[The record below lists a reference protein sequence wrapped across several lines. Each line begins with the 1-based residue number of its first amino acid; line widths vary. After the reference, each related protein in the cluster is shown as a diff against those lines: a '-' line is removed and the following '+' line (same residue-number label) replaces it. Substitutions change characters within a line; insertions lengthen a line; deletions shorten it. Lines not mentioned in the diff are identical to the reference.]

1 MNVIQ
6 HRLEALRELMR
17 ERGMDAYLI
26 PTADFHESEYVG
38 EHFKCRKYMTGF
50 TGSAGTALVTLDEA
64 CLWVDGRYYVQ
75 AAAQLKDS
83 TVTMM
88 KLGQEGVPSIGEYLE
103 DKLSRGGC
111 LGFDGRVVN
120 AAEGLGLE
128 ERLEDKQVRIACGED
143 LVGMIWKDRPPLSA
157 EPAWVLAKQYAGKS
171 AVHKIADVREAMK
184 KAHTAVHVLTSLDDI
199 AWLLN
204 IRGNDIMYNP
214 VVLSYAMVTMDQL
227 YLYINP
233 DVLQG
238 KVYPYLK
245 DEGKNSAEEYPESGE
260 HINAGEYP
268 ESGEQISVREYLE
281 DIGVTIMPYDRIY
294 DMVEKLRDTRVLLEK
309 GRVNYGVYRLLD
321 PSNKVIDRMNPTSA
335 MKAVKNETEI
345 ENEKKAHIKDGAA
358 MTKFI
363 YWMKKNIGRIPM
375 DEISVS
381 DYLEQLRMEQEGCMG
396 LSFATIS
403 AYGANAAMC
412 HYSATSD
419 SNIPL
424 EPRGLYLIDSGGQYY
439 EGTTD
444 ITRTIALGPVTE
456 EEKEHFTLVL
466 MSMLRLGDVKFLH
479 GCRGLSIDYAA
490 REPLW
495 SRGLNFEHG
504 TGHGVSYLSS
514 VHERPNG
521 IRFKM
526 VPERQDNGILEA
538 GMITSDEPGIYI
550 EGSHGIRT
558 ENLTLCVNDEKNEYG
573 QFLRFEYLTFAPIDL
588 DAVDR
593 KLMTDRDV
601 ELLNQYHRQV
611 YEKISPYLDED
622 ERKWLAEVTSAI

>member
-6 HRLEALRELMR
+6 GRLDALRELMK
-17 ERGMDAYLI
+17 ERGMDAYMI

-50 TGSAGTALVTLDEA
+50 TGSAGTALVTMDEA

-75 AAAQLKDS
+75 AAAQLKDT

-88 KLGQEGVPSIGEYLE
+88 RMGQEGVPSLGEYLDE
-103 DKLSRGGC
+103 KMPEGGC

-120 AAEGLGLE
+120 AAEGLDLEELLE
-128 ERLEDKQVRIACGED
+128 ERGAHISYGED
-143 LVGMIWKDRPPLSA
+143 LTGMIWKDRPELSA
-157 EPAWVLAKQYAGKS
+157 EPAWVLDERYAGKS
-171 AVHKIADVREAMK
+171 ASDKIADVREAMK
-184 KAHTAVHVLTSLDDI
+184 KAHASVHVLTSLDDI

-204 IRGNDIMYNP
+204 IRGNDILYNP
-214 VVLSYAMVTMDQL
+214 VVLSYALVTMDQL
-227 YLYINP
+227 YLFVNSS
-233 DVLQG
+233 VLEG
-238 KVYPYLK
+238 KAYPYLE
-245 DEGKNSAEEYPESGE
+245 DAED
-260 HINAGEYP
+260 
-268 ESGEQISVREYLE
+268 ISVKEYLE
-281 DIGVTIMPYDRIY
+281 RAGVTVMPYDGIY
-294 DMVEKLRDTRVLLEK
+294 RMAEELRGERVLLEK
-309 GRVNYGVYRLLD
+309 CRVNYAVYRLID
-321 PSNKVIDRMNPTSA
+321 GSNKVIDRMNPTAA
-335 MKAVKNETEI
+335 MKAVKNKVEI
-345 ENEKKAHIKDGAA
+345 ENEKRAHIKDGVA

-363 YWMKKNIGRIPM
+363 YWLKTNMGRIPM

-381 DYLEQLRMEQEGCMG
+381 DYLEKLRKDQEGCIG

-403 AYGANAAMC
+403 AYGAHAAMC
-412 HYSATSD
+412 HYSATPE
-419 SNIPL
+419 SNLPL

-444 ITRTIALGPVTE
+444 ITRTIALGPVTDE
-456 EEKEHFTLVL
+456 EREHFTLVL

-495 SRGLNFEHG
+495 RRGLNYEHG

-526 VPERQDNGILEA
+526 VPERRDNAVMEA
-538 GMITSDEPGIYI
+538 GMITSDEPGVYI

-558 ENLTLCVNDEKNEYG
+558 ENLVLCVEDEKNEYG
-573 QFLRFEYLTFAPIDL
+573 QFLRFEYLTYVPIDL
-588 DAVDR
+588 EVIDR
-593 KLMTDRDV
+593 EIMSDRDV
-601 ELLNQYHRQV
+601 ELLNRYHKQV

-622 ERKWLAEVTSAI
+622 ERAWLSEATEAV

>member
-1 MNVIQ
+1 MKRKDGNVMNVIRD
-6 HRLEALRELMR
+6 RLDALRKLMK
-17 ERGMDAYLI
+17 ERGMDAYMI

-38 EHFKCRKYMTGF
+38 EHFKCREYMTGF
-50 TGSAGTALVTLDEA
+50 TGSAGTALITMDEA

-88 KLGQEGVPSIGEYLE
+88 KMGQEGVPSLRAYLE
-103 DKLSRGGC
+103 DKMPEGGC

-120 AAEGLGLE
+120 AAEGLALE
-128 ERLEDKQVRIACGED
+128 EMLRERGARISYGED
-143 LVGMIWKDRPPLSA
+143 LAGMIWQERPELSA
-157 EPAWVLAKQYAGKS
+157 EPAWVLDERYAGKS
-171 AVHKIADVREAMK
+171 ALDKIADVREAMEK
-184 KAHTAVHVLTSLDDI
+184 VHASVHVLTSLDDI

-204 IRGNDIMYNP
+204 IRGNDILYNP
-214 VVLSYAMVTMDQL
+214 VVLSYALVTMDQL
-227 YLYINP
+227 YLFVNSS
-233 DVLQG
+233 VLEG
-238 KVYPYLK
+238 KAYPYLE
-245 DEGKNSAEEYPESGE
+245 DEKG
-260 HINAGEYP
+260 
-268 ESGEQISVREYLE
+268 ISVREYLE
-281 DIGVTIMPYDRIY
+281 RTGVTVMPYDGVY
-294 DMVEKLRDTRVLLEK
+294 DMVEGLKNEKVLLEK
-309 GRVNYGVYRLLD
+309 CRVNYAVYRLID
-321 PSNKVIDRMNPTSA
+321 GSNKVIDRMNPTAS
-335 MKAVKNETEI
+335 MKAVKNDVEI
-345 ENEKKAHIKDGAA
+345 ENEKRAHIKDGVA

-363 YWMKKNIGRIPM
+363 YWLKKNTGRIPM

-381 DYLEQLRMEQEGCMG
+381 DYLGKLRMDQEGCIG

-403 AYGANAAMC
+403 AYGAHGAMC
-412 HYSATSD
+412 HYSATPES
-419 SNIPL
+419 SIPL

-444 ITRTIALGPVTE
+444 ITRTIAMGPVTD

-479 GCRGLSIDYAA
+479 GCRGLSLDYAA

-495 SRGLNFEHG
+495 RRGLNYEHG

-526 VPERQDNGILEA
+526 VPERQDNAVMEA
-538 GMITSDEPGIYI
+538 GMITSDEPGVYI

-558 ENLTLCVNDEKNEYG
+558 ENLVLCVEDEKNEYG
-573 QFLRFEYLTFAPIDL
+573 QFLRFEYLTYVPIDL
-588 DAVDR
+588 EVIDR
-593 KLMTDRDV
+593 EIMSERDV
-601 ELLNQYHRQV
+601 ELLNRYHEQV

-622 ERKWLAEVTSAI
+622 ERVWLAEATRAV

>member
-1 MNVIQ
+1 MKRKDGNVMNVVRD
-6 HRLEALRELMR
+6 RLDALRKLMK
-17 ERGMDAYLI
+17 ERGMDAYMI

-38 EHFKCRKYMTGF
+38 EHFKCREYMTGF
-50 TGSAGTALVTLDEA
+50 TGSAGTALITMDEA

-88 KLGQEGVPSIGEYLE
+88 KMGQEGVPSLRAYLE
-103 DKLSRGGC
+103 DKMPEGGC

-120 AAEGLGLE
+120 AAEGLALE
-128 ERLEDKQVRIACGED
+128 EMLRERGARISYGED
-143 LVGMIWKDRPPLSA
+143 LAGMIWQERPELSA
-157 EPAWVLAKQYAGKS
+157 EPAWVLDERYAGKS
-171 AVHKIADVREAMK
+171 ALDKIADVREAMEK
-184 KAHTAVHVLTSLDDI
+184 VHASVHVLTSLDDI

-204 IRGNDIMYNP
+204 IRGNDILYNP
-214 VVLSYAMVTMDQL
+214 VVLSYALVTMDQL
-227 YLYINP
+227 YLFVNSS
-233 DVLQG
+233 VLEG
-238 KVYPYLK
+238 KAYPYLE
-245 DEGKNSAEEYPESGE
+245 DEKG
-260 HINAGEYP
+260 
-268 ESGEQISVREYLE
+268 ISVREYLE
-281 DIGVTIMPYDRIY
+281 RTGVTVMPYDGVY
-294 DMVEKLRDTRVLLEK
+294 DMVEGIKNEKVLLEK
-309 GRVNYGVYRLLD
+309 CRVNYAVYRLID
-321 PSNKVIDRMNPTSA
+321 GSNKVIDRMNPTAS
-335 MKAVKNETEI
+335 MKAVKNDVEI
-345 ENEKKAHIKDGAA
+345 ENEKRAHIKDGVA

-363 YWMKKNIGRIPM
+363 YWLKKNTGRIPM

-381 DYLEQLRMEQEGCMG
+381 DYLGKLRMDQEGCIG

-403 AYGANAAMC
+403 AYGAHGAMC
-412 HYSATSD
+412 HYSATPES
-419 SNIPL
+419 SIPL

-444 ITRTIALGPVTE
+444 ITRTIAMGPVTD

-479 GCRGLSIDYAA
+479 GCRGLSLDYAA

-495 SRGLNFEHG
+495 RRGLNYEHG

-526 VPERQDNGILEA
+526 VPERQDNAVMEA
-538 GMITSDEPGIYI
+538 GMITSDEPGVYI

-558 ENLTLCVNDEKNEYG
+558 ENLVLCVEDEKNEYG
-573 QFLRFEYLTFAPIDL
+573 QFLRFEYLTYVPIDL
-588 DAVDR
+588 EVIDR
-593 KLMTDRDV
+593 EIMSERDV
-601 ELLNQYHRQV
+601 ELLNRYHEQV

-622 ERKWLAEVTSAI
+622 ERVWLAEATRAV

>member
-1 MNVIQ
+1 MKRKDGNVMNVIRD
-6 HRLEALRELMR
+6 RLDALRKLMK
-17 ERGMDAYLI
+17 ERGMDAYMI

-38 EHFKCRKYMTGF
+38 EHFKCREYMTGF
-50 TGSAGTALVTLDEA
+50 TGSAGTALITMDEA

-88 KLGQEGVPSIGEYLE
+88 KMGQEGVPSLGAYLE
-103 DKLSRGGC
+103 DKMPEGGC

-120 AAEGLGLE
+120 AAEGLALE
-128 ERLEDKQVRIACGED
+128 EMLRERGARISYGED
-143 LVGMIWKDRPPLSA
+143 LAGMIWQERPELSA
-157 EPAWVLAKQYAGKS
+157 EPAWVLDERYAGKS
-171 AVHKIADVREAMK
+171 ALDKIADVREAMEK
-184 KAHTAVHVLTSLDDI
+184 VHASVHVLTSLDDI

-204 IRGNDIMYNP
+204 IRGNDILYNP
-214 VVLSYAMVTMDQL
+214 VVLSYALVTMDQL
-227 YLYINP
+227 YLFVNSS
-233 DVLQG
+233 VLEG
-238 KVYPYLK
+238 KAYPYLE
-245 DEGKNSAEEYPESGE
+245 DEKG
-260 HINAGEYP
+260 
-268 ESGEQISVREYLE
+268 ISVREYLE
-281 DIGVTIMPYDRIY
+281 RTGVTVMPYDGVY
-294 DMVEKLRDTRVLLEK
+294 DMVEGLKNEKVLLEK
-309 GRVNYGVYRLLD
+309 CRVNYAVYRLID
-321 PSNKVIDRMNPTSA
+321 GSNKVIDRMNPTAS
-335 MKAVKNETEI
+335 MKAVKNDVEI
-345 ENEKKAHIKDGAA
+345 ENEKRAHIKDGVA

-363 YWMKKNIGRIPM
+363 YWLKKNTGRIPM

-381 DYLEQLRMEQEGCMG
+381 DYLGKLRMDQEGCIG

-403 AYGANAAMC
+403 AYGAHGAMC
-412 HYSATSD
+412 HYSATPES
-419 SNIPL
+419 SIPL

-444 ITRTIALGPVTE
+444 ITRTIAMGPVTD

-479 GCRGLSIDYAA
+479 GCRGLSLDYAA

-495 SRGLNFEHG
+495 RRGLNYEHG

-526 VPERQDNGILEA
+526 VPERQDNAVMEA
-538 GMITSDEPGIYI
+538 GMITSDEPGVYI

-558 ENLTLCVNDEKNEYG
+558 ENLVLCVEDEKNEYG
-573 QFLRFEYLTFAPIDL
+573 QFLRFEYLTYVPIDL
-588 DAVDR
+588 EVIDR
-593 KLMTDRDV
+593 EIMSERDV
-601 ELLNQYHRQV
+601 ELLNRYHEQV

-622 ERKWLAEVTSAI
+622 ERVWLAEATRAV

>member
-1 MNVIQ
+1 MKRKDGNVMNVVRD
-6 HRLEALRELMR
+6 RLDALRKLMK
-17 ERGMDAYLI
+17 ERGMDAYMI

-38 EHFKCRKYMTGF
+38 EHFKCREYMTGF
-50 TGSAGTALVTLDEA
+50 TGSAGTALITMDEA

-88 KLGQEGVPSIGEYLE
+88 KMGQEGVPSLGEYLE
-103 DKLSRGGC
+103 DKMPEGGC

-120 AAEGLGLE
+120 AAEGLALE
-128 ERLEDKQVRIACGED
+128 EMLRERGARISYGED
-143 LVGMIWKDRPPLSA
+143 LAGMIWQERPELSA
-157 EPAWVLAKQYAGKS
+157 EPAWVLDERYAGKS
-171 AVHKIADVREAMK
+171 ALDKITDVREAMEK
-184 KAHTAVHVLTSLDDI
+184 VHASVHVLTSLDDI

-204 IRGNDIMYNP
+204 IRGNDILYNP
-214 VVLSYAMVTMDQL
+214 VVLSYALVTMDQL
-227 YLYINP
+227 YLFVNSS
-233 DVLQG
+233 VLEG
-238 KVYPYLK
+238 KAYPYLEDAK
-245 DEGKNSAEEYPESGE
+245 G
-260 HINAGEYP
+260 
-268 ESGEQISVREYLE
+268 ISVREYLE
-281 DIGVTIMPYDRIY
+281 RTGVTVMPYDGVY
-294 DMVEKLRDTRVLLEK
+294 DMVEGLKNEKVLLEK
-309 GRVNYGVYRLLD
+309 CRVNYAVYRLID
-321 PSNKVIDRMNPTSA
+321 GSNKVIDRMNPTAS
-335 MKAVKNETEI
+335 MKAVKNDVEI
-345 ENEKKAHIKDGAA
+345 ENEKRAHIKDGVA

-363 YWMKKNIGRIPM
+363 YWLKKNTGRIPM

-381 DYLEQLRMEQEGCMG
+381 DYLGKLRMDQEGCIG

-403 AYGANAAMC
+403 AYGAHGAMC
-412 HYSATSD
+412 HYSATPES
-419 SNIPL
+419 SIPL

-444 ITRTIALGPVTE
+444 ITRTIAMGPVTD

-479 GCRGLSIDYAA
+479 GCRGLSLDYAA

-495 SRGLNFEHG
+495 RRGLNYEHG

-526 VPERQDNGILEA
+526 VPERQDNAVMEA
-538 GMITSDEPGIYI
+538 GMITSDEPGVYI

-558 ENLTLCVNDEKNEYG
+558 ENLVLCVEDEKNEYG
-573 QFLRFEYLTFAPIDL
+573 QFLRFEYLTYVPIDL
-588 DAVDR
+588 EVIDR
-593 KLMTDRDV
+593 EIMTERDV
-601 ELLNQYHRQV
+601 ELLNRYHEQV

-622 ERKWLAEVTSAI
+622 ERVWLAEATRAV

>member
-1 MNVIQ
+1 MKRKDGNVMNVIRD
-6 HRLEALRELMR
+6 RLDALRKLMK
-17 ERGMDAYLI
+17 ERGMDAYMI

-38 EHFKCRKYMTGF
+38 EHFKCREYMTGF
-50 TGSAGTALVTLDEA
+50 TGSAGTALITMDEA

-88 KLGQEGVPSIGEYLE
+88 KMGQEGVPSLRAYLE
-103 DKLSRGGC
+103 DKMPEGGC

-120 AAEGLGLE
+120 AAEGLALE
-128 ERLEDKQVRIACGED
+128 EMLRERGARISYGED
-143 LVGMIWKDRPPLSA
+143 LAGMIWQERPELSA
-157 EPAWVLAKQYAGKS
+157 EPAWVLDERYAGKS
-171 AVHKIADVREAMK
+171 ALDKIADVREAMEK
-184 KAHTAVHVLTSLDDI
+184 VHASVHVLTSLDDI

-204 IRGNDIMYNP
+204 IRGNDILYNP
-214 VVLSYAMVTMDQL
+214 VVLSYALVTMDQL
-227 YLYINP
+227 YLFVNSS
-233 DVLQG
+233 VLEG
-238 KVYPYLK
+238 KAYPYLE
-245 DEGKNSAEEYPESGE
+245 DEKG
-260 HINAGEYP
+260 
-268 ESGEQISVREYLE
+268 ISVREYLE
-281 DIGVTIMPYDRIY
+281 RTGVTVMPYDGVY
-294 DMVEKLRDTRVLLEK
+294 DMVEGLKNEKVLLEK
-309 GRVNYGVYRLLD
+309 CRVNYAVYRLID
-321 PSNKVIDRMNPTSA
+321 GSNKVIDRMNPTAS
-335 MKAVKNETEI
+335 MKAVKNDVEI
-345 ENEKKAHIKDGAA
+345 ENEKRAHIKDGVA

-363 YWMKKNIGRIPM
+363 YWLKKNTGRIPM

-381 DYLEQLRMEQEGCMG
+381 DYLGKLRMDQEGCIG

-403 AYGANAAMC
+403 AYGAHGAMC
-412 HYSATSD
+412 HYSATPES
-419 SNIPL
+419 SIPL

-444 ITRTIALGPVTE
+444 ITRTIAMGPVTD

-479 GCRGLSIDYAA
+479 GCRGLSLDYAA

-495 SRGLNFEHG
+495 RRGLNYEHG

-526 VPERQDNGILEA
+526 VPERQDNAVMEA
-538 GMITSDEPGIYI
+538 GMITSDEPGVYI

-558 ENLTLCVNDEKNEYG
+558 ENLVLCVEDEKNEYG
-573 QFLRFEYLTFAPIDL
+573 QFLRFEYLTYVPIDL
-588 DAVDR
+588 EVIDR
-593 KLMTDRDV
+593 EIMTERDV
-601 ELLNQYHRQV
+601 ELLNRYHEQV

-622 ERKWLAEVTSAI
+622 ERVWLAEATRAV

>member
-6 HRLEALRELMR
+6 GRLNELRKLMK
-17 ERGMDAYLI
+17 ERGMDAYMI

-38 EHFKCRKYMTGF
+38 AHFKCREYMTGF
-50 TGSAGTALVTLDEA
+50 TGSAGTVLVTMDEA

-75 AAAQLKDS
+75 AAVQLKDS

-88 KLGQEGVPSIGEYLE
+88 KMGQEGVPSLEAYLE
-103 DKLSRGGC
+103 DKMPEGGC

-120 AAEGLGLE
+120 AAQGLALEELLE
-128 ERLEDKQVRIACGED
+128 ERGARISYGED
-143 LVGMIWKDRPPLSA
+143 LAGMIWEERPELSA
-157 EPAWVLAKQYAGKS
+157 EPAWVLEERYAGKS
-171 AVHKIADVREAMK
+171 ALDKIADVRESMK
-184 KAHTAVHVLTSLDDI
+184 KAHASVHVLTSLDDI

-204 IRGNDIMYNP
+204 IRGGDILYNP
-214 VVLSYAMVTMDQL
+214 VVLSYALVTMDQL
-227 YLYINP
+227 YLFVNSC
-233 DVLQG
+233 VLEG
-238 KVYPYLK
+238 KAYPYLE
-245 DEGKNSAEEYPESGE
+245 DAED
-260 HINAGEYP
+260 
-268 ESGEQISVREYLE
+268 ISVKEYLE
-281 DIGVTIMPYDRIY
+281 RMGVTVMPYDGVY
-294 DMVEKLRDTRVLLEK
+294 HMVEGLKGEKVLLEK
-309 GRVNYGVYRLLD
+309 SRVNYAVYRLING
-321 PSNKVIDRMNPTSA
+321 SNRVIDRMNPTAS
-335 MKAVKNETEI
+335 MKAVKNDVEI
-345 ENEKKAHIKDGAA
+345 ENEKRAHIKDGVA

-363 YWMKKNIGRIPM
+363 YWLKKNMGRIPM

-381 DYLEQLRMEQEGCMG
+381 DYLGKLRMEQEGCIG

-403 AYGANAAMC
+403 AYGAHGAMC
-412 HYSATSD
+412 HYSATPE

-444 ITRTIALGPVTE
+444 ITRTIAMGPVTD

-479 GCRGLSIDYAA
+479 GCRGLSLDYAA

-495 SRGLNFEHG
+495 RRGLNYEHG
-504 TGHGVSYLSS
+504 TGHGVSYLSG

-526 VPERQDNGILEA
+526 VPERQDNAVMEA
-538 GMITSDEPGIYI
+538 GMITSDEPGVYI

-558 ENLTLCVNDEKNEYG
+558 ENLVLCVQDEKNEYG
-573 QFLRFEYLTFAPIDL
+573 QFLRFEYLTYVPIDL
-588 DAVDR
+588 EAINR
-593 KLMTDRDV
+593 EIMSDRDA
-601 ELLNQYHRQV
+601 ELLNRYHEQV

-622 ERKWLAEVTSAI
+622 ERVWLAEVTRAV

>member
-1 MNVIQ
+1 MNVVRD
-6 HRLEALRELMR
+6 RLDALRKLMK
-17 ERGMDAYLI
+17 ERGMDAYMI

-38 EHFKCRKYMTGF
+38 EHFKCREYMTGF
-50 TGSAGTALVTLDEA
+50 TGSAGTALITMDEA

-88 KLGQEGVPSIGEYLE
+88 KMGQEGVPSLGEYLE
-103 DKLSRGGC
+103 DKMPEGGC

-120 AAEGLGLE
+120 AAEGLALE
-128 ERLEDKQVRIACGED
+128 EMLRERGARISYGED
-143 LVGMIWKDRPPLSA
+143 LAGMIWQERPELSA
-157 EPAWVLAKQYAGKS
+157 EPAWVLDERYAGKS
-171 AVHKIADVREAMK
+171 ALDKITDVREAMEK
-184 KAHTAVHVLTSLDDI
+184 VHASVHVLTSLDDI

-204 IRGNDIMYNP
+204 IRGNDILYNP
-214 VVLSYAMVTMDQL
+214 VVLSYALVTMDQL
-227 YLYINP
+227 YLFVNSS
-233 DVLQG
+233 VLEG
-238 KVYPYLK
+238 KAYPYLEDAK
-245 DEGKNSAEEYPESGE
+245 G
-260 HINAGEYP
+260 
-268 ESGEQISVREYLE
+268 ISVREYLE
-281 DIGVTIMPYDRIY
+281 RTGVTVMPYDGVY
-294 DMVEKLRDTRVLLEK
+294 DMVEGLKNEKVLLEK
-309 GRVNYGVYRLLD
+309 CRVNYAVYRLID
-321 PSNKVIDRMNPTSA
+321 GSNKVIDRMNPTAS
-335 MKAVKNETEI
+335 MKAVKNDVEI
-345 ENEKKAHIKDGAA
+345 ENEKRAHIKDGVA

-363 YWMKKNIGRIPM
+363 YWLKKNTGRIPM

-381 DYLEQLRMEQEGCMG
+381 DYLGKLRMDQEGCIG

-403 AYGANAAMC
+403 AYGAHGAMC
-412 HYSATSD
+412 HYSATPES
-419 SNIPL
+419 SIPL

-444 ITRTIALGPVTE
+444 ITRTIAMGPVTD

-479 GCRGLSIDYAA
+479 GCRGLSLDYAA

-495 SRGLNFEHG
+495 RRGLNYEHG

-526 VPERQDNGILEA
+526 VPERQDNAVMEA
-538 GMITSDEPGIYI
+538 GMITSDEPGVYI

-558 ENLTLCVNDEKNEYG
+558 ENLVLCVEDEKNEYG
-573 QFLRFEYLTFAPIDL
+573 QFLRFEYLTYVPIDL
-588 DAVDR
+588 EVIDR
-593 KLMTDRDV
+593 EIMSERDV
-601 ELLNQYHRQV
+601 ELLNRYHEQV

-622 ERKWLAEVTSAI
+622 ERVWLAEATRAV

>member
-1 MNVIQ
+1 MNVVRD
-6 HRLEALRELMR
+6 RLDALRKLMK
-17 ERGMDAYLI
+17 ERGMDAYMI

-38 EHFKCRKYMTGF
+38 EHFKCREYMTGF
-50 TGSAGTALVTLDEA
+50 TGSAGTALITMDEA

-88 KLGQEGVPSIGEYLE
+88 KMGQEGVPSLGEYLE
-103 DKLSRGGC
+103 DKMPEGGC

-120 AAEGLGLE
+120 AAEGLALE
-128 ERLEDKQVRIACGED
+128 EMLRERGARISYGED
-143 LVGMIWKDRPPLSA
+143 LAGMIWQERPELSA
-157 EPAWVLAKQYAGKS
+157 EPAWVLDERYAGKS
-171 AVHKIADVREAMK
+171 ALDKITDVREAMEK
-184 KAHTAVHVLTSLDDI
+184 VHASVHVLTSLDDI

-204 IRGNDIMYNP
+204 IRGNDILYNP
-214 VVLSYAMVTMDQL
+214 VVLSYCLVTMDQL
-227 YLYINP
+227 YLFVNSS
-233 DVLQG
+233 VLEG
-238 KVYPYLK
+238 KAYPYLEDAK
-245 DEGKNSAEEYPESGE
+245 G
-260 HINAGEYP
+260 
-268 ESGEQISVREYLE
+268 ISVREYLE
-281 DIGVTIMPYDRIY
+281 RTGVTVMPYDGVY
-294 DMVEKLRDTRVLLEK
+294 DMVEGLKNEKVLLEK
-309 GRVNYGVYRLLD
+309 CRVNYAVYRLID
-321 PSNKVIDRMNPTSA
+321 GSNKVIDRMNPTAS
-335 MKAVKNETEI
+335 MKAVKNDVEI
-345 ENEKKAHIKDGAA
+345 ENEKRAHIKDGVA

-363 YWMKKNIGRIPM
+363 YWLKKNTGRIPM

-381 DYLEQLRMEQEGCMG
+381 DYLGKLRMDQEGCIG

-403 AYGANAAMC
+403 AYGAHGAMC
-412 HYSATSD
+412 HYSATPES
-419 SNIPL
+419 SIPL

-444 ITRTIALGPVTE
+444 ITRTIAMGPVTD

-479 GCRGLSIDYAA
+479 GCRGLSLDYAA

-495 SRGLNFEHG
+495 RRGLNYEHG

-526 VPERQDNGILEA
+526 VPERQDNAVMEA
-538 GMITSDEPGIYI
+538 GMITSDEPGVYI

-558 ENLTLCVNDEKNEYG
+558 ENLVLCVEDEKNEYG
-573 QFLRFEYLTFAPIDL
+573 QFLRFEYLTYVPIDL
-588 DAVDR
+588 EVIDR
-593 KLMTDRDV
+593 EIMTERDV
-601 ELLNQYHRQV
+601 ELLNRYHEQV

-622 ERKWLAEVTSAI
+622 ERVWLAEATRAV

>member
-1 MNVIQ
+1 MNVIRD
-6 HRLEALRELMR
+6 RLDALRKLMK
-17 ERGMDAYLI
+17 ERGMDAYMI

-38 EHFKCRKYMTGF
+38 EHFKCREYMTGF
-50 TGSAGTALVTLDEA
+50 TGSAGTALITMDEA

-88 KLGQEGVPSIGEYLE
+88 KMGQEGVLSLGAYLE
-103 DKLSRGGC
+103 DKMPEGGC

-120 AAEGLGLE
+120 AAEGLALE
-128 ERLEDKQVRIACGED
+128 EMLRERGARISYGED
-143 LVGMIWKDRPPLSA
+143 LAGMIWQERPELSA
-157 EPAWVLAKQYAGKS
+157 EPAWVLDERYAGKS
-171 AVHKIADVREAMK
+171 ALDKIADVREAME
-184 KAHTAVHVLTSLDDI
+184 KAHASVHVLTSLDDI

-204 IRGNDIMYNP
+204 IRGNDILYNP
-214 VVLSYAMVTMDQL
+214 VVLSYALVTMDQL
-227 YLYINP
+227 YLFVNSS
-233 DVLQG
+233 VLEG
-238 KVYPYLK
+238 KAYPYLEDAK
-245 DEGKNSAEEYPESGE
+245 G
-260 HINAGEYP
+260 
-268 ESGEQISVREYLE
+268 ISVREYLE
-281 DIGVTIMPYDRIY
+281 RTGVTVMPYDGVY
-294 DMVEKLRDTRVLLEK
+294 DMVEGIKNEKVLLEK
-309 GRVNYGVYRLLD
+309 CRVNYAVYRLID
-321 PSNKVIDRMNPTSA
+321 GSNKVIDRMNPTAS
-335 MKAVKNETEI
+335 MKAVKNDVEI
-345 ENEKKAHIKDGAA
+345 ENEKRAHIKDGVA

-363 YWMKKNIGRIPM
+363 YWLKKNTGRIPM

-381 DYLEQLRMEQEGCMG
+381 DYLGKLRMDQEGCIG

-403 AYGANAAMC
+403 AYGAHGAMC
-412 HYSATSD
+412 HYSATPES
-419 SNIPL
+419 SIPL

-444 ITRTIALGPVTE
+444 ITRTIAMGPVTD

-479 GCRGLSIDYAA
+479 GCRGLSLDYAA

-495 SRGLNFEHG
+495 RRGLNYEHG

-526 VPERQDNGILEA
+526 VPERQDNAVMEA
-538 GMITSDEPGIYI
+538 GMITSDEPGVYI

-558 ENLTLCVNDEKNEYG
+558 ENLVLCVEDEKNEYG
-573 QFLRFEYLTFAPIDL
+573 QFLRFEYLTYVPIDL
-588 DAVDR
+588 EVIDR
-593 KLMTDRDV
+593 EIMSERDV
-601 ELLNQYHRQV
+601 ELLNRYHEQV

-622 ERKWLAEVTSAI
+622 ERVWLAEATRAV

>member
-1 MNVIQ
+1 MKRKDGNVMNVIRD
-6 HRLEALRELMR
+6 RLDALRKLMK
-17 ERGMDAYLI
+17 ERGMDAYMI

-38 EHFKCRKYMTGF
+38 EHFKCREYMTGF
-50 TGSAGTALVTLDEA
+50 TGSAGTALITMDEA

-88 KLGQEGVPSIGEYLE
+88 KMGQEGVPSLRAYLE
-103 DKLSRGGC
+103 GKMPEGGC

-120 AAEGLGLE
+120 AAEGLALE
-128 ERLEDKQVRIACGED
+128 EMLRERGARISYGED
-143 LVGMIWKDRPPLSA
+143 LAGMIWQERPELSA
-157 EPAWVLAKQYAGKS
+157 EPAWVLDERYAGKS
-171 AVHKIADVREAMK
+171 SLDKIADVREAMEK
-184 KAHTAVHVLTSLDDI
+184 VHASVHVLTSLDDI

-204 IRGNDIMYNP
+204 IRGNDILYNP
-214 VVLSYAMVTMDQL
+214 VVLSYALVTMDQL
-227 YLYINP
+227 YLFVNSS
-233 DVLQG
+233 VLEG
-238 KVYPYLK
+238 KAYPYLE
-245 DEGKNSAEEYPESGE
+245 DEKG
-260 HINAGEYP
+260 
-268 ESGEQISVREYLE
+268 ISVREYLE
-281 DIGVTIMPYDRIY
+281 RTGVTVMPYDGVY
-294 DMVEKLRDTRVLLEK
+294 DMVEGLKNEKVLLEK
-309 GRVNYGVYRLLD
+309 CRINYAVYRLID
-321 PSNKVIDRMNPTSA
+321 GSNKVIDRINPTAS
-335 MKAVKNETEI
+335 MKAVKNDVEI
-345 ENEKKAHIKDGAA
+345 ENEKRAHIKDGVA

-363 YWMKKNIGRIPM
+363 YWLKKNTGRIPM

-381 DYLEQLRMEQEGCMG
+381 DYLGKLRMDQEGCIG

-403 AYGANAAMC
+403 AYGAHGAMC
-412 HYSATSD
+412 HYSATPES
-419 SNIPL
+419 SIPL

-444 ITRTIALGPVTE
+444 ITRTIAMGPVTD

-479 GCRGLSIDYAA
+479 GCRGLSLDYAA

-495 SRGLNFEHG
+495 RRGLNYEHG

-526 VPERQDNGILEA
+526 VPERQDNAVMEA
-538 GMITSDEPGIYI
+538 GMITSDEPGVYI

-558 ENLTLCVNDEKNEYG
+558 ENLVLCVEDEKNEYG
-573 QFLRFEYLTFAPIDL
+573 QFLRFEYLTYVPIDL
-588 DAVDR
+588 EVIDR
-593 KLMTDRDV
+593 EIMSERDV
-601 ELLNQYHRQV
+601 ELLNRYHEQV

-622 ERKWLAEVTSAI
+622 ERVWLAEATRAV

>member
-1 MNVIQ
+1 MKRKDGNVMNVIRD
-6 HRLEALRELMR
+6 RLDALRKLMK
-17 ERGMDAYLI
+17 ERGMDAYMI

-38 EHFKCRKYMTGF
+38 EHFKCREYMTGF
-50 TGSAGTALVTLDEA
+50 TGSAGTALITMDEA

-88 KLGQEGVPSIGEYLE
+88 KMGQEGVPSLRAYLE
-103 DKLSRGGC
+103 DKMPEGGC

-120 AAEGLGLE
+120 AAEGLALE
-128 ERLEDKQVRIACGED
+128 EMLRERGARISYGED
-143 LVGMIWKDRPPLSA
+143 LAGMIWQERPELSA
-157 EPAWVLAKQYAGKS
+157 EPAWVLDERYAGKS
-171 AVHKIADVREAMK
+171 ALDKIADVREAMEK
-184 KAHTAVHVLTSLDDI
+184 VHASVHVLTSLDDI

-204 IRGNDIMYNP
+204 IRGNDILYNP
-214 VVLSYAMVTMDQL
+214 VVLSYALVTMDQL
-227 YLYINP
+227 YLFVNSS
-233 DVLQG
+233 VLEG
-238 KVYPYLK
+238 KAYPYLE
-245 DEGKNSAEEYPESGE
+245 DEKG
-260 HINAGEYP
+260 
-268 ESGEQISVREYLE
+268 ISVREYLE
-281 DIGVTIMPYDRIY
+281 RTGVTVMPYDGVY
-294 DMVEKLRDTRVLLEK
+294 DMVEGLKNEKVLLEK
-309 GRVNYGVYRLLD
+309 CRINYAVYRLID
-321 PSNKVIDRMNPTSA
+321 GSNKVIDRINPTAS
-335 MKAVKNETEI
+335 MKAVKNDVEI
-345 ENEKKAHIKDGAA
+345 ENEKRAHIKDGVA

-363 YWMKKNIGRIPM
+363 YWLKKNTGRIPM

-381 DYLEQLRMEQEGCMG
+381 DYLGKLRMDQEGCIG

-403 AYGANAAMC
+403 AYGAHGAMC
-412 HYSATSD
+412 HYSATPES
-419 SNIPL
+419 SIPL

-444 ITRTIALGPVTE
+444 ITRTIAMGPVTD

-479 GCRGLSIDYAA
+479 GCRGLSLDYAA

-495 SRGLNFEHG
+495 RRGLNYEHG

-526 VPERQDNGILEA
+526 VPDRQDNAVMEA
-538 GMITSDEPGIYI
+538 GMITSDEPGVYI

-558 ENLTLCVNDEKNEYG
+558 ENLVLCVEDEKNEYG
-573 QFLRFEYLTFAPIDL
+573 QFLRFEYLTYVPIDL
-588 DAVDR
+588 EVIDR
-593 KLMTDRDV
+593 EIMSERDV
-601 ELLNQYHRQV
+601 ELLNRYHEQV

-622 ERKWLAEVTSAI
+622 ERVWLAEATRAV